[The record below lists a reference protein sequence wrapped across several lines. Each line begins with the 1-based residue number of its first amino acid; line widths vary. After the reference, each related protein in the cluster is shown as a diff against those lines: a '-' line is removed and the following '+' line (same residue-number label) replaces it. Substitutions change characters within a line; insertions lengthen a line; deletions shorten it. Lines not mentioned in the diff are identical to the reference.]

1 MPRRK
6 RRRNRPPIPLEK
18 FAILLRK
25 RMTKAEVFFWTRHK
39 KAQIHWEHQFEP
51 QVVVGQYIPDFY
63 CESLKLAIELDG
75 SIHKVKSVKKHDSHR
90 TKVLNRMGVTVI
102 RYQNSQV
109 YGIWRSILN
118 QLEQVCCGTGRELY
132 P

>member
-1 MPRRK
+1 MARRG

-25 RMTKAEVFFWTRHK
+25 RMTKAEVFFWTRLK
-39 KAQIHWEHQFEP
+39 KAQKDWKHQFEP

-118 QLEQVCCGTGRELY
+118 QLERVCCGTGRELY

>member
-25 RMTKAEVFFWTRHK
+25 RMTKAEVFFWTRLK
-39 KAQIHWEHQFEP
+39 KAQIHWEHQFRP